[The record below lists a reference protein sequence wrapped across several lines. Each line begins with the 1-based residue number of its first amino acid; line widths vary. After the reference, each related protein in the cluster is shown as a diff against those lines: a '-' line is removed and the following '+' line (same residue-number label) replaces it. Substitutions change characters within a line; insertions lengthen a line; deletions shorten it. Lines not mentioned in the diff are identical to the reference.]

1 MHARAIAGKALIYGL
16 ANALGKVVQVLTL
29 PIFTRYLT
37 TEDYGTLSLLVLV
50 GLIGRAL
57 FSLGLGGS
65 VGIVYFE
72 REDQAHR
79 QRTVWLST
87 LFLLASAAAMIALAL
102 PLAEPLA
109 HALLGA
115 GAPAD
120 LLRLYCVATALQLL
134 TDPLMLRLQFEGQA
148 GRYLALSLS
157 VNLAGTVASLALVV
171 LGWGLGGWVIGAAL
185 GALVSAVVCLAM
197 LARGCRFSWDRELA
211 ARLMRIGLPM
221 VPSGVVMYVLL
232 SCGPF
237 FLKELAGLREAGLF
251 AVGAQFALAM
261 SLVANAFGAAWV
273 PFFLGYA
280 TRPEEGSAIFPALTT
295 RFFLG
300 FGLLAVCFFAF
311 AEPVVGLFT
320 APSFHGAAAMVG
332 PLALAYALL
341 ALSYMLQP
349 GMYFAAETKLVMA
362 VQGGAALVSV
372 AAQLLLVPRFGML
385 GAALA
390 VVAGTASMVALQA
403 GFNRWRRYPVRMC
416 EPGRLAAILLAL
428 LAALALHR
436 VLDATLG
443 IWALSAAAALGLYG
457 LGGWSV
463 LRADE
468 RRALLNRA
476 GLAGKTGQSQ

>member
-57 FSLGLGGS
+57 
-65 VGIVYFE
+65 
-72 REDQAHR
+72 
-79 QRTVWLST
+79 
-87 LFLLASAAAMIALAL
+87 

-109 HALLGA
+109 HALLGS
-115 GAPAD
+115 GASAD

-157 VNLAGTVASLALVV
+157 VNLAGTVASLVLVV

-211 ARLMRIGLPM
+211 ARLVRIGLPM
-221 VPSGVVMYVLL
+221 VPSGVVMYLLL

-261 SLVANAFGAAWV
+261 SLVSNAFGAAWV

-311 AEPVVGLFT
+311 AGRWSGCSPPRPST
-320 APSFHGAAAMVG
+320 ARRRWSGHWPWPTPCSPS
-332 PLALAYALL
+332 PTC
-341 ALSYMLQP
+341 S
-349 GMYFAAETKLVMA
+349 
-362 VQGGAALVSV
+362 
-372 AAQLLLVPRFGML
+372 
-385 GAALA
+385 
-390 VVAGTASMVALQA
+390 
-403 GFNRWRRYPVRMC
+403 NRGCISPPKPSW
-416 EPGRLAAILLAL
+416 
-428 LAALALHR
+428 
-436 VLDATLG
+436 
-443 IWALSAAAALGLYG
+443 
-457 LGGWSV
+457 
-463 LRADE
+463 
-468 RRALLNRA
+468 
-476 GLAGKTGQSQ
+476 